1 MADVYSKAKRSE
13 IMSRVKNRRT
23 LPEEVVA
30 GLLRKLKV
38 RYRRN
43 VSMLP
48 GSPDFA
54 VHKAKVAVFVHGCF
68 WHGHPNCKRAKL
80 PESNREFWERKIAGN
95 RRRDARNCNRL
106 RKEGWRV
113 LTVWQCRLHKE
124 KQVMHRLQR
133 ELDRVH

>member
-23 LPEEVVA
+23 QPEEVVA

-43 VSMLP
+43 VSTLA

-54 VHKAKVAVFVHGCF
+54 IHKAKVAVFVHGCF

-80 PESNREFWERKIAGN
+80 PNSNRVFWEQKITGN
-95 RRRDARNCNRL
+95 KCRDARNARKL

-113 LTVWQCRLHKE
+113 LIIWQCRLRKSEHVLK
-124 KQVMHRLQR
+124 RLRR
-133 ELDRVH
+133 EFSATE